1 MNIYLHYLLKFAVF
15 LHFFQFHRIYISSER
30 HWIGSIF
37 SIIENRLYVLS
48 GNSSLKLNPSNE
60 EY

>member
-1 MNIYLHYLLKFAVF
+1 M
-15 LHFFQFHRIYISSER
+15 
-30 HWIGSIF
+30 GSIF

-60 EY
+60 DY